1 MISEIKGRRR
11 EGNLFTV
18 SLQSAEGNSA
28 LQTVFEKLKGKARRI
43 KAGMGDTRAEEL
55 FIAITLSR
63 FLYGGGVVIE
73 RQPGCTSGQKV
84 TLVTP

>member
-28 LQTVFEKLKGKARRI
+28 LQAVFEKLKGKAWRI

-55 FIAITLSR
+55 FIAVVFYMVEASLLSVSQGAPPVKR
-63 FLYGGGVVIE
+63 L
-73 RQPGCTSGQKV
+73 PS
-84 TLVTP
+84 